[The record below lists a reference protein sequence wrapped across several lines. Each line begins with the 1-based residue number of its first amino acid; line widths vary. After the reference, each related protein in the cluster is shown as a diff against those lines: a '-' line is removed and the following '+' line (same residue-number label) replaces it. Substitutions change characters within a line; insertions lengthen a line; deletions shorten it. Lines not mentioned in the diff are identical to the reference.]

1 MICHLKLSKLGS
13 FERVYDLVVEIK
25 GDYNSYEIKK
35 MIEAYTEIYMVI
47 FKEVKK
53 HLKWAKGEKPLHVF
67 DVTNMIEEVLIGFE
81 VAYDLESEIEF
92 IDSSDL
98 KFHGQGFEWQ
108 AYDFAINMLIIKGII
123 KPVNYKIVELI
134 DVEV

>member
-13 FERVYDLVVEIK
+13 FERVYDIVVEIE
-25 GDYNSYEIKK
+25 GNYNSYEIKK
-35 MIEAYTEIYMVI
+35 MIEEYTDIYMII
-47 FKEVKK
+47 FKEITKS
-53 HLKWAKGEKPLHVF
+53 LMWIKGEKSLHPF
-67 DVTNMIEEVLIGFE
+67 DVTNIIEEILTGFE
-81 VAYDLESEIEF
+81 VAYDSESEMEF

-108 AYDFAINMLIIKGII
+108 AYDFAINMLIVKGII